1 MSNHPALQPRLARA
15 DVQALIGYLAAA
27 RDEHNPLPDHI
38 SEPWARG
45 RRAGI
50 NRAIEI
56 VSDLW
61 AAQVIAVE
69 AVNKV
74 TLADALEAAI
84 AEDDDDD

>member
-1 MSNHPALQPRLARA
+1 MTSHPALQPRLARA

-27 RDEHNPLPDHI
+27 RDKYTSIPDDI
-38 SEPWARG
+38 SVQWALG
-45 RRAGI
+45 RRDGI
-50 NRAIEI
+50 TRAIEI

-74 TLADALEAAI
+74 TIADALEAAI
-84 AEDDDDD
+84 AEEDDDV